1 MCMEVKAS
9 LPLLPLRDIVVF
21 PSMVIPLFVGRDKS
35 ITALNEVMKKDKK
48 IILVTQKNSEIDDPK
63 KDKLLLEIISYVLDR
78 GHYDP
83 KDFND
88 EFSENV
94 FSNYL
99 ENIDGQHR
107 FFLNSD
113 IKSFESYRFK
123 IDDELKTNEI
133 NFFTLTYS
141 RLMQRMKQVESFYKE
156 LLEKPFNFSI
166 KEEIERSK
174 KLFKNSPL

>member
-1 MCMEVKAS
+1 MRNHIWI
-9 LPLLPLRDIVVF
+9 LPFILITGFVF
-21 PSMVIPLFVGRDKS
+21 GY
-35 ITALNEVMKKDKK
+35 TLN
-48 IILVTQKNSEIDDPK
+48 NDDPK
-63 KDKLLLEIISYVLDR
+63 KDKLLLEIISYVLDK

-123 IDDELKTNEI
+123 IDNE
-133 NFFTLTYS
+133 
-141 RLMQRMKQVESFYKE
+141 
-156 LLEKPFNFSI
+156 
-166 KEEIERSK
+166 
-174 KLFKNSPL
+174 